1 MSAGLKRMS
10 ALIMPIATR
19 FRLVVAGVIALTL
32 ISVWAIP
39 KIGIQN
45 DLMFMIPDGDQVKEA
60 YFNAE
65 EKFGNPGGIVVSIT
79 SENGIFHPEL
89 LKKVRMFSDYCRQLN
104 LRIPAEELGS
114 KFMLDRDEAI
124 ALSGLIQSL
133 ASDPDFRSDRFAQIF
148 SDNDELAETIADSL
162 PGFIRT
168 DDPDEFAEKLA
179 AKLVNLS
186 NSDPDFALKLLSF
199 ARQPTDRR
207 KHYFSTW
214 VDDVVSITDART
226 VWPEF
231 TDKTGIMETMKPFG
245 FAPGPEFDNFLDQLL
260 EQGKTKADDILSFAK
275 NLASTGKTGNDF
287 FKVLNRMNH
296 AAAAAL
302 EKAIAEAPK
311 QIRVGDIVPYEI
323 NDTAMGHIRQRL
335 HAWSF
340 FKNGIYSSDEKSLLV
355 VIKTSPNLDQKNRK
369 VLLAA
374 MKKGLNRIFNSS
386 GYKIRVAGYS
396 VVDEAVGTR
405 LVRDSFRLFPLVTGV
420 VVIFL
425 FLSFR
430 SFAGVVYPLLTVLLA
445 VLWCVGTMSIC
456 NVPLSVVTVAL
467 PVLMV
472 AVGSAYGIHLV
483 HYYSHHCN
491 GTADPAKGVAKTLD
505 GTGIGVIMAGL
516 TTVAGFASLAFNDII
531 PLRDF
536 GIFTALGTF
545 FALGVSLIL
554 ISALLAKFG
563 IKSHKKTKTG
573 SQGRKQETKKI
584 RFCAGAGRIA
594 TANPGRILAVTIA
607 ILIACGFY
615 LSAVRVEMNNITF
628 FKKGSDIRKAD
639 NFINSQFSGTVDI
652 RIVFSSDRR
661 NAVLSPVVIEAMQK
675 IEKMV
680 KNRYPQVGKTISMLD
695 LIRKMNQAFYFNDP
709 SDYRIPGQK
718 DLAGEK
724 TASALK
730 AHLASYLDK
739 YRRSDTRA
747 VIDAQKM
754 NAAMTLQ
761 VKTGSSAIT
770 NAVMK
775 SVDSLL
781 SGSLGKRLKK
791 AGITWHITGTGA
803 LYLEAE
809 HLIVHGQ
816 LKSVAVSLVIVL
828 ILVALVMQSVMY
840 GLFAVIPLCAALV
853 VNFGIMGLLDIPL
866 DAATA
871 ITACVAIGIGIDYGL
886 HYLTRYRHQ
895 RGEGKDH
902 RSSARETEEFT
913 GGAILINALAVTA
926 GFLVLTASEF
936 VPLINLGILIATTML
951 TSATGALT
959 LLPAVLTIADR
970 FNLLT
975 QTHKE

>member
-1 MSAGLKRMS
+1 MSV
-10 ALIMPIATR
+10 LIMPLATR

-79 SENGIFHPEL
+79 SETGIFHPEL
-89 LKKVRMFSDYCRQLN
+89 LKKIRRFSDYCRQLN
-104 LRIPAEELGS
+104 LRIPARELGS
-114 KFMLDRDEAI
+114 KFKLDRNEAL

-133 ASDPDFRSDRFAQIF
+133 ASDPDFSSEDFAQVF
-148 SDNDELAETIADSL
+148 SDKDELAETIADSL
-162 PGFIRT
+162 PGFIKT
-168 DDPDEFAEKLA
+168 DDPDELAQKLA
-179 AKLVNLS
+179 AKLVALS
-186 NSDPDFALKLLSF
+186 GTDHEFSSKLIAFAK
-199 ARQPTDRR
+199 QPTDRR

-214 VDDVVSITDART
+214 VDDVISVTDART

-231 TDKTGIMETMKPFG
+231 TDKTGIMEAMKPFG
-245 FAPGPEFDNFLDQLL
+245 FSPDPEFENFVDQLL
-260 EQGKTKADDILSFAK
+260 ENGRTKTDDILAFAHT
-275 NLASTGKTGNDF
+275 LVESGKTGNGF
-287 FKVLNRMNH
+287 SQLLSRNLTR
-296 AAAAAL
+296 AAAL
-302 EKAIAEAPK
+302 ALENAIAKAPK

-323 NDTAMGHIRQRL
+323 NDSAMDHIKQRL

-340 FKNGIYSSDEKSLLV
+340 FKKGIYSSDEKSLLV
-355 VIKTSPNLDQKNRK
+355 VIRTAPNLDQKNRK
-369 VLLAA
+369 ILLDA
-374 MKKGLNRIFNSS
+374 MKTGLDKIFGSTD
-386 GYKIRVAGYS
+386 YKIHVAGYS
-396 VVDEAVGTR
+396 VVDDAVGTR
-405 LVRDSFRLFPLVTGV
+405 LVQDSFRLFPLVTGV

-430 SFAGVVYPLLTVLLA
+430 NFAGVVYPLLTVLLA
-445 VLWCVGTMSIC
+445 VLWCVGTMSLC

-491 GTADPAKGVAKTLD
+491 KISDRQKGVAKTLD
-505 GTGIGVIMAGL
+505 GTGIGVVMAGL

-545 FALGVSLIL
+545 FALVISLVL

-563 IKSHKKTKTG
+563 IKSSRKNDRAGDQQKTKV
-573 SQGRKQETKKI
+573 KKI

-594 TANPGRILAVTIA
+594 TDNPGRILAVTLA
-607 ILIACGFY
+607 VLIACGFY
-615 LSAVRVEMNNITF
+615 LSSVKVEMNNITF

-639 NFINSQFSGTVDI
+639 NFINNKFSGTVDI
-652 RIVFSSDRR
+652 RVVFSSDRR
-661 NAVLSPVVIEAMQK
+661 NAVLCPVVMEAMQK
-675 IEKMV
+675 IEEMV
-680 KNRYPQVGKTISMLD
+680 NTQYPQVGKTVSMLD

-709 SDYRIPGQK
+709 ADYRIPGLN

-724 TASALK
+724 TPSALQ

-739 YRRSDTRA
+739 YRRSDTRP
-747 VIDAQKM
+747 VIDSRKM

-761 VKTGSSAIT
+761 VKTASSTIT

-775 SVDSLL
+775 SVDRLL
-781 SGSLGKRLKK
+781 SGSLGKRLKE

-816 LKSVAVSLVIVL
+816 LKSIAVSLVIVL
-828 ILVALVMQSVMY
+828 VLVGLVMQSVMY

-886 HYLTRYRHQ
+886 HYLTRYRLL
-895 RGEGKDH
+895 RSEGKDH
-902 RSSARETEEFT
+902 RTAARETADIT

-926 GFLVLTASEF
+926 GFLVLTASAF